1 LQMVAFQIFGA
12 VMVLLSLGTMMS
24 NDLRQRR

>member
-1 LQMVAFQIFGA
+1 MVAFQIFGA
-12 VMVLLSLGTMMS
+12 VMILLSLATMMS

>member
-1 LQMVAFQIFGA
+1 MVAFQIFGA
-12 VMVLLSLGTMMS
+12 TMVLLSLATMMS